1 MKIKIARDEL
11 LTGLQRV
18 QGIVEKR
25 NTMPVLSNIL
35 LETKQDGVG
44 LVATD
49 LEAPQSPRGCR
60 SSPSRT
66 ARALARRR
74 TTRVFAPGSSLG
86 EHELTQLLYY
96 VFGCHGYLE
105 VADGEVTF
113 TTQENN
119 WVQIQAGRSQ
129 FKIVG
134 MAASEFPALPTI
146 EREGRVAIPGSGLAS
161 LLRKT
166 LFAVGDNDA
175 RYILNGLLITLL
187 SSEKKITMKLV
198 GTDGHRLAIAESELA
213 NAGTDLPKEVKAI
226 IPRKAAQEMRR
237 LLEEEEGEPLLGF
250 TKNLVTFQKSGLYL
264 TSRVMEGTY
273 PNYQQVIPK
282 ESAKKAVIERAAME
296 GALRR
301 VAVLSKDKTNAVKL
315 MLQAGTLTLHTS
327 NPDLGEATEE
337 VPAQYRGESLTTG
350 FNARYILDALAVMD
364 GEAVTIEINSP
375 LSPCLMKS
383 DGDPGFLCVVMP
395 MKI

>member
-35 LETKQDGVG
+35 LETKQDGIE

-49 LEAPQSPRGCR
+49 LEIGVRGHYKADVQQAG
-60 SSPSRT
+60 SVSLS
-66 ARALARRR
+66 ARKLY
-74 TTRVFAPGSSLG
+74 
-86 EHELTQLLYY
+86 ELLK
-96 VFGCHGYLE
+96 E
-105 VADGEVTF
+105 VADGEITLA
-113 TTQENN
+113 TQENN
-119 WVQIQAGRSQ
+119 WAQIQAGRSQ

-161 LLRKT
+161 LIRKT

-175 RYILNGLLITLL
+175 RYILNGLLITLH
-187 SSEKKITMKLV
+187 SSDKKVTMKLV
-198 GTDGHRLAIAESELA
+198 GTDGHRLAVAESDLTQG
-213 NAGTDLPKEVKAI
+213 AGADLPKEIKAI

-250 TKNLVTFQKSGLYL
+250 TKNLVTFQKSGLFL

-282 ESAKKAVIERAAME
+282 ESAKKATIERAALE
-296 GALRR
+296 SALRR
-301 VAVLSKDKTNAVKL
+301 VAVLSKDKTNAVKVI
-315 MLQAGTLTLHTS
+315 LQNGSITLHTS
-327 NPDLGEATEE
+327 NPDVGEATEDL
-337 VPAQYRGESLTTG
+337 PAQYRGESLTTG
-350 FNARYILDALAVMD
+350 FNARYLLDALAVMD
-364 GEAVTIEINSP
+364 GDSVNLEISSP
-375 LSPCLMKS
+375 LSPCVLKS

>member
-35 LETKQDGVG
+35 LETKQDGIE

-49 LEAPQSPRGCR
+49 LEIGVRGHYKADVQQAG
-60 SSPSRT
+60 SVSLS
-66 ARALARRR
+66 ARKLY
-74 TTRVFAPGSSLG
+74 
-86 EHELTQLLYY
+86 ELLK
-96 VFGCHGYLE
+96 E
-105 VADGEVTF
+105 VAAGEITI

-134 MAASEFPALPTI
+134 IAASEFPALPTI
-146 EREGRVAIPGSGLAS
+146 EREGRVAIPGSGLSS
-161 LLRKT
+161 LIRKT

-175 RYILNGLLITLL
+175 RYILNGLLITLH
-187 SSEKKITMKLV
+187 SSDKKVTMKLV
-198 GTDGHRLAIAESELA
+198 GTDGHRLAVAESDLTQS
-213 NAGTDLPKEVKAI
+213 AGTDLPKEIKAI
-226 IPRKAAQEMRR
+226 IPRKAAQEIRR

-250 TKNLVTFQKSGLYL
+250 TKNLVTFQKSGLFL

-282 ESAKKAVIERAAME
+282 ESAKKAAIERTALE
-296 GALRR
+296 SALRR
-301 VAVLSKDKTNAVKL
+301 VAVLSKDKTNAVKVI
-315 MLQAGTLTLHTS
+315 LQNGSITLHTS
-327 NPDLGEATEE
+327 SPDVGEATEDL
-337 VPAQYRGESLTTG
+337 PAQYRGESLTTG
-350 FNARYILDALAVMD
+350 FNARYLLDALAVMD
-364 GEAVTIEINSP
+364 GDTVNLEISSP
-375 LSPCLMKS
+375 LSPCVLKS

>member
-35 LETKQDGVG
+35 LETKQDGIE

-49 LEAPQSPRGCR
+49 LEIGVRGHYKADVQQAG
-60 SSPSRT
+60 SVSLS
-66 ARALARRR
+66 ARKLY
-74 TTRVFAPGSSLG
+74 
-86 EHELTQLLYY
+86 ELLK
-96 VFGCHGYLE
+96 E
-105 VADGEVTF
+105 VADGEITLA
-113 TTQENN
+113 TQENN

-134 MAASEFPALPTI
+134 MAAAEFPALPTI

-161 LLRKT
+161 LIRKT

-175 RYILNGLLITLL
+175 RYILNGLLITLHA
-187 SSEKKITMKLV
+187 SDKKVTMKLV
-198 GTDGHRLAIAESELA
+198 GTDGHRLAVAESDLTQGA
-213 NAGTDLPKEVKAI
+213 DTDLPKEIKAI
-226 IPRKAAQEMRR
+226 IPRKAAQEIRR
-237 LLEEEEGEPLLGF
+237 LLEEEDGEPLLGF
-250 TKNLVTFQKSGLYL
+250 TKNLVTFQKSGLFL

-282 ESAKKAVIERAAME
+282 ESAKKAVVERTALE
-296 GALRR
+296 SALRR
-301 VAVLSKDKTNAVKL
+301 VAVLSKDKTNAVKVI
-315 MLQAGTLTLHTS
+315 LQNGSITLHTS
-327 NPDLGEATEE
+327 SPDVGEATEDL
-337 VPAQYRGESLTTG
+337 PAQYRGESLTTG
-350 FNARYILDALAVMD
+350 FNARYLLDALAVMD
-364 GEAVTIEINSP
+364 GDTVNLEISSP
-375 LSPCLMKS
+375 LSPCVLKS

>member
-25 NTMPVLSNIL
+25 NTMPILSNIL
-35 LETKQDGVG
+35 LETKQDGIE

-49 LEAPQSPRGCR
+49 LEIGVRGHYKADVQQAG
-60 SSPSRT
+60 SVSLS
-66 ARALARRR
+66 ARKLY
-74 TTRVFAPGSSLG
+74 
-86 EHELTQLLYY
+86 ELLK
-96 VFGCHGYLE
+96 E
-105 VADGEVTF
+105 VADGEITLA
-113 TTQENN
+113 TQENN
-119 WVQIQAGRSQ
+119 WVHIQAGRSQ

-134 MAASEFPALPTI
+134 IAASEFPALPTI

-161 LLRKT
+161 LIRKT

-175 RYILNGLLITLL
+175 RYILNGLLITLH
-187 SSEKKITMKLV
+187 SSDKKVTMKLV
-198 GTDGHRLAIAESELA
+198 GTDGHRLAVAESDVTQS
-213 NAGTDLPKEVKAI
+213 AGTDLPKEIKAI
-226 IPRKAAQEMRR
+226 IPRKAAQEIRR

-250 TKNLVTFQKSGLYL
+250 TKNLVTFQKSGLFL

-282 ESAKKAVIERAAME
+282 ESAKKVAIERTALE
-296 GALRR
+296 SALRR
-301 VAVLSKDKTNAVKL
+301 VAVLSKDKTNAVKVI
-315 MLQAGTLTLHTS
+315 LQNGSITLHTS
-327 NPDLGEATEE
+327 SPDVGEATEDL
-337 VPAQYRGESLTTG
+337 PAQYRGESLTTG
-350 FNARYILDALAVMD
+350 FNARYLLDALAVMEGD
-364 GEAVTIEINSP
+364 TVNLEISSP
-375 LSPCLMKS
+375 LSPCVLKS